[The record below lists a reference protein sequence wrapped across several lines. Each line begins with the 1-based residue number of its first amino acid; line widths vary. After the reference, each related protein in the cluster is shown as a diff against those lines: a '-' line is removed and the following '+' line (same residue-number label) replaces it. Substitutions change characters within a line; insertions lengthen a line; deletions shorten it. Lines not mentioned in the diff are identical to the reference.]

1 MDNSGSA
8 KQENFQSSDG
18 IFSGKNLI
26 ITILSVLLFFSFLG
40 INILDIVSNF
50 LKIIVNIFGP
60 LVNQLMSLL
69 GYTTGTVLNTSA
81 DVISDGGKFA
91 LDIAEGTVQNVGNL
105 MIKASKTGIDPNA
118 KMELDNIL
126 QSTNTYSAN
135 ANSYSSPSNDIS
147 ENPIQ
152 KPISSNKTGWCL
164 VGEYKNKRGCI
175 EIGEHEKCMSGQVFP
190 EQQMCLNPNVS
201 Y

>member
-1 MDNSGSA
+1 
-8 KQENFQSSDG
+8 
-18 IFSGKNLI
+18 
-26 ITILSVLLFFSFLG
+26 
-40 INILDIVSNF
+40 
-50 LKIIVNIFGP
+50 
-60 LVNQLMSLL
+60 
-69 GYTTGTVLNTSA
+69 
-81 DVISDGGKFA
+81 
-91 LDIAEGTVQNVGNL
+91 
-105 MIKASKTGIDPNA
+105 
-118 KMELDNIL
+118 MELDNIL